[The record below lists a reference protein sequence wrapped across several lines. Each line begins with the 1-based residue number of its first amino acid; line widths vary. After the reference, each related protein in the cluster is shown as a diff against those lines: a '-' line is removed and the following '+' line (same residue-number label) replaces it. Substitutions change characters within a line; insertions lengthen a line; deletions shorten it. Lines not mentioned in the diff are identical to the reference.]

1 MAGNRFIALWTI
13 EGQGGIMASGELPI
27 EFRGEL
33 MKVRVFGTLRSVV
46 GGSKEIEV
54 HTGSCTALQM
64 LGELIT
70 AYPSLE
76 EKLFGGS
83 GRLQGGANILVNGRS
98 VRFLDGLNTPLEEE
112 DEIALFPPLGG
123 G

>member
-1 MAGNRFIALWTI
+1 MAL
-13 EGQGGIMASGELPI
+13 GELPNV
-27 EFRGEL
+27 FWGEP

-54 HTGSCTALQM
+54 HVHGRCTALQV
-64 LGELIT
+64 LGKLIA

-76 EKLFGGS
+76 EKVFGGS
-83 GRLQGGANILVNGRS
+83 GRLQGGVNILVNGRS
-98 VRFLDGLNTPLEEE
+98 VRFLDGLSTPLKKD